1 MFSYVLNNERMVVII
16 LGIIF
21 RLVAVTMEFITK
33 SPMDIM
39 PASKMLL
46 IIVKILE
53 SSMVAVGG
61 ADNNRSL
68 ISLHI
73 YHLCPPTPI
82 SKPAMRR
89 TPKTRARAPPR
100 PPTLCFTS
108 FSEASTWKTLYHGNT
123 S

>member
-16 LGIIF
+16 LGMIF

-33 SPMDIM
+33 APMNIM

-61 ADNNRSL
+61 GDNNRSL
-68 ISLHI
+68 IPFICITCALQLQSPSL
-73 YHLCPPTPI
+73 P
-82 SKPAMRR
+82 
-89 TPKTRARAPPR
+89 
-100 PPTLCFTS
+100 
-108 FSEASTWKTLYHGNT
+108 
-123 S
+123 